1 MIYFVKKYLLSLLIF
16 VLSSNVTINA
26 NSYSIFG
33 GLYDYDD
40 DNTTNL
46 FGLNYHISN
55 SEIEL
60 FNILTINP
68 VIGGLITLESA
79 SMFYGGFE
87 TNIGLDK
94 IYLNLS
100 SSAGIYSNGDGKD
113 LGSAL
118 QFKSEVNLFYNLS
131 KESRLGIGSH
141 HISNAG
147 LDSVNPGTNNFYLIY
162 NRNF

>member
-1 MIYFVKKYLLSLLIF
+1 MFKKFLLTIILYYLTSGSLH
-16 VLSSNVTINA
+16 A

-33 GLYDYDD
+33 GTYDYDD

-46 FGLNYHISN
+46 IGLNYHISN
-55 SEIEL
+55 SEIDL
-60 FNILTINP
+60 LNILTINP
-68 VIGGLITLESA
+68 VVGGLVTAKSA

-87 TNIGLDK
+87 TNLGSDL

-113 LGSAL
+113 LGNAI
-118 QFKSEVNLFYNLS
+118 QFKSEVNLLYSLS
-131 KESRLGIGSH
+131 DKTRIGIGSH

-147 LDSVNPGTNNFYLIY
+147 LDSVNPGTNNFYLIF

>member
-1 MIYFVKKYLLSLLIF
+1 MKKYLLILIIF
-16 VLSSNVTINA
+16 VFSSNIAISA

-33 GLYDYDD
+33 GTYDYDD

-46 FGLNYHISN
+46 FGLNYHLSDN
-55 SEIEL
+55 AFSV
-60 FNILTINP
+60 FNLIDLNP
-68 VIGGLITLESA
+68 VIGGFITADSA
-79 SMFYGGFE
+79 SMFYSGFE
-87 TNIGLDK
+87 TNIGEDS

-113 LGSAL
+113 LGNDL
-118 QFKSEVNLFYNLS
+118 QFKSEVNLFYNIS
-131 KESRLGIGSH
+131 KESRFGIGSH

-147 LDSVNPGTNNFYLIY
+147 LATVNPGTNNYYLIY